1 MDNSNYF
8 NKIKEWDEFHCE
20 KHVINFVNQIYN
32 LLDKNNFTNIN
43 YIDIGANVGKV
54 YDLLST
60 KIMINKAYLYEAS
73 PILYSYLEK
82 KYENNSLVKT
92 YNIAISEDLGNVF
105 FDESSLIH
113 QINNGFTDLNLGLS
127 KITNNQNLT
136 KIDSTK
142 ISIILNQNKDLFR
155 DINFIKID
163 TENVDFY
170 ILKDL
175 LTVVDLFDNKPIIE
189 FEVNYFMNGHS
200 QMWAQEIIDEFI
212 NHGYNKLNLSDCY
225 GEGILIP
232 STFKI

>member
-8 NKIKEWDEFHCE
+8 DKIKQWDEIHCE
-20 KHVINFVNQIYN
+20 KHVINFVNQIYD
-32 LLDKNNFTNIN
+32 LLNKNNFTDIN

-54 YDLLST
+54 YDLLSN
-60 KIMINKAYLYEAS
+60 KIKINNAYLYEAS

-82 KYENNSLVKT
+82 KYENTSSVET
-92 YNIAISEDLGNVF
+92 YNIAISEELGTVF
-105 FDESSLIH
+105 FDETSLIH
-113 QINNGFTDLNLGLS
+113 QINTGFSDLNLGLS
-127 KITNNQNLT
+127 KITNNRNLT

-142 ISIILNQNKDLFR
+142 LSIILKQNNEHFNN
-155 DINFIKID
+155 INFIKID

-175 LTVVDLFDNKPIIE
+175 LTVIDLFENKPIIE

-200 QMWAQEIIDEFI
+200 QEWAQEIINEFI

-232 STFKI
+232 NTFKI